1 MNKFSQFEFSDRLNQ
16 RIRRK
21 KKMPGEEASDDP
33 IIDPIDNF
41 RVNTFYVCLDII
53 NSAFK
58 EYFGNGSIEIYKD
71 LSWFSKKRLD
81 EVKKKSS
88 ITSKRRFFNVL

>member
-1 MNKFSQFEFSDRLNQ
+1 
-16 RIRRK
+16 
-21 KKMPGEEASDDP
+21 MPGEEASDDP

-58 EYFGNGSIEIYKD
+58 EYFGIDSIGI
-71 LSWFSKKRLD
+71 
-81 EVKKKSS
+81 
-88 ITSKRRFFNVL
+88 